1 MAKDFNNLSLGK
13 VLKPIWLIPYVAV
26 FFAMSE
32 FKWINDKLTSN
43 LLQACIKEMIFCDS
57 V

>member
-1 MAKDFNNLSLGK
+1 MGKNSNNLASEK

-32 FKWINDKLTSN
+32 FKWISDKLASS